1 MMDHFGVQNG
11 RFAPEGTF
19 FEKNHYYYFH
29 LPIDLNLK
37 KKITID
43 PGLRG
48 CPIFG
53 PKTGEFPQTKIF
65 QKIY

>member
-11 RFAPEGTF
+11 QFAPEETF

-37 KKITID
+37 KK
-43 PGLRG
+43 L
-48 CPIFG
+48 
-53 PKTGEFPQTKIF
+53 Q
-65 QKIY
+65 